1 MIKRKLSLLALG
13 IALVLTPGCGK
24 EDTLQSVS
32 NNTVIVE
39 APTETVEET
48 PTDEEVVKLEP
59 QPDNTELPP
68 GKIKFVY
75 DANESQ
81 DEYLESKLSIQGSGT
96 VIDLQG
102 NMASSSSSEKYDQDK
117 ATQQFWHNQ
126 AEDRDSYYYAV
137 KGYDWGKGFGPV
149 TSVKYDIIA
158 RGAND
163 YMAFLE
169 APNNTDITI
178 TEKDPNVGDAKHWQ
192 TDILSTRGFSYL
204 NLIMGVDT
212 LEHNTPYILGTG
224 LKDWSPYEYSVGPED
239 LTVVGNTQ
247 LLCSIFVENQFGEG
261 YYFEFADVDTGLF
274 ESYMILQRGDRVF
287 CINAKSDYRE
297 SMKDI
302 CTAVADRCIIVY

>member
-1 MIKRKLSLLALG
+1 MIKRKLSLLTLG
-13 IALVLTPGCGK
+13 VALVLASGCGK
-24 EDTLQSVS
+24 ENTSQSIS
-32 NNTVIVE
+32 DNTITVE
-39 APTETVEET
+39 APTDVEKET
-48 PTDEEVVKLEP
+48 PADEEVVELEP
-59 QPDNTELPP
+59 QTESSELPP
-68 GKIKFVY
+68 GKIKFIY
-75 DANESQ
+75 DADESQ
-81 DEYLESKLSIQGSGT
+81 KDYLESKLSIQGSGT
-96 VIDLQG
+96 VVDLQG
-102 NMASSSSSEKYDQDK
+102 NITASASSEKYDQDK
-117 ATQQFWHNQ
+117 ASQQFWYNL

-149 TSVKYDIIA
+149 TSIKYDIIV
-158 RGAND
+158 RGANE
-163 YMAFLE
+163 YIAILE

-178 TEKDPNVGDAKHWQ
+178 TEKDPSSGDAKYWQ

-204 NLIMGVDT
+204 NLILGVDT
-212 LEHNTPYILGTG
+212 LEYNTPYILGTG

-261 YYFEFADVDTGLF
+261 YYFEFADTDTGLF

-302 CTAVADRCIIVY
+302 CTAVADRCINVY